1 MLYIA
6 LMDMKQFIKSF
17 ERSAEGREELE
28 SFAERVGSS
37 VGYLRQIAGNHR
49 KPSAEFTIKL
59 EEESGGKLRREDLRP
74 DFWPKQRAS

>member
-6 LMDMKQFIKSF
+6 FMDMKQFIKSF
-17 ERSAEGREELE
+17 ERSDEGRKELE
-28 SFAERVGSS
+28 LFAERVGSS

-59 EEESGGKLRREDLRP
+59 EKESGGKLRRQDLRP
-74 DFWPKQRAS
+74 DYWPNGKA